1 MPHSSIAQAA
11 VDGWRAAAALMAGVA
26 RDLSRPMTFDRPAI
40 AGMRPTVSAMDTT
53 SHIGC
58 AVCAE
63 LIAPDDDAI
72 ELLSTIEYADPPVE
86 GEPTTMQARPA
97 YVHARCGV
105 PAGDLEVR
113 HDLMRGLRT

>member
-1 MPHSSIAQAA
+1 MHSEHHRHKEIRSSCEKPE
-11 VDGWRAAAALMAGVA
+11 DA
-26 RDLSRPMTFDRPAI
+26 RC
-40 AGMRPTVSAMDTT
+40 TVRVMSNI

-72 ELLSTIEYADPPVE
+72 ELLSTIEFDDPIVLD
-86 GEPTTMQARPA
+86 EPLTMQARPA

-105 PAGDLEVR
+105 PAGDVEVR
-113 HDLMRGLRT
+113 HDLMRGLRP

>member
-1 MPHSSIAQAA
+1 MPNRPIAQAA
-11 VDGWRAAAALMAGVA
+11 MDHWRVAAALIAGVA
-26 RDLSRPMTFDRPAI
+26 RDLSRPMTFERPAVS
-40 AGMRPTVSAMDTT
+40 GMRRIVSAMNTT
-53 SHIGC
+53 SRIGC

-63 LIAPDDDAI
+63 LIGPDDEAI
-72 ELLSTIEYADPPVE
+72 ELLRTIEKDDPPVK

-113 HDLMRGLRT
+113 HDLMRGLRS